1 MRRKQCSGF
10 TLIELLIV
18 VAIIAILAAIAVPN
32 FLEAQTR
39 SKISR
44 VKGDMRSIELAV
56 EAYRVDC
63 NAYPYSS
70 NTWYGLLLT
79 TTPIAY
85 MSTLPAD
92 PFIADA
98 SGYALTGFIFDPSY
112 CFYHSKPT
120 GYADPPG
127 PDDRG
132 LSVHLY
138 AAMTRNLLVN
148 RLVIKEGGSVRSEN
162 FGMAWEMRSPGPTR
176 KYWYA
181 LPYDASNGTRSQGE
195 IVLFGPGNLGLGF

>member
-1 MRRKQCSGF
+1 MRSARRGAF

-39 SKISR
+39 SKISK
-44 VKGDMRSIELAV
+44 VKSDMRSIETAV
-56 EAYRVDC
+56 EAYRVDG

-70 NTWYGLLLT
+70 NTWYGLLQT

-85 MSTLPAD
+85 LSSLPED

-98 SGYALTGFIFDPSY
+98 AGYSATGFIFDPSY

-120 GYADPPG
+120 GYPDPPG
-127 PDDRG
+127 PDDHG
-132 LSVHLY
+132 QSVYLY
-138 AAMTRNLLVN
+138 TAMTRNLQVN
-148 RLVIKEGGSVRSEN
+148 RLIVKEGGGGLGEN

-176 KYWYA
+176 KYWYG